1 MHLQNGRAW
10 LFRLIALTGALVIAG
25 ICVEVLLRAMALD
38 RPLVWQP
45 HPQLGWWHIPGARQ
59 HWTEEGDGH
68 IVVNS
73 LGMRDEERTVAK
85 PPGVFRI
92 AVFGDSMTE
101 GVQVGLDQTFTQLL
115 QRKLR
120 QRGFNVEVLNFGV
133 NGYSPLQGYL
143 LFDYAGK
150 RFSPDLVLHAV
161 FTDNDIADGDP
172 QLAAGQVGAPFAR
185 MDSPPSKLSIDYS
198 RTEESVSDYR
208 RQPRYLIRRFS
219 ATYRMLA
226 AMRRANAAQVNFG
239 TMMTSTG
246 GIPRRYL
253 LYEDPVPPQ
262 WEGAW
267 NLYERILAT
276 FAADV
281 GTIGARFAVISVPAG
296 QVVDERAWNRV
307 VAQYPQMQ
315 DQRWQILGPETRLAA
330 VAARHGVPLIQP
342 LEDFRKNIGGA
353 PMFFGNVGHFTPRGH
368 EIMADA
374 LERYLTR
381 SGWLPPPAVTSGA
394 AAYKRSFTPKT

>member
-1 MHLQNGRAW
+1 MELHNRRAW
-10 LFRLIALTGALVIAG
+10 FFRLIALTGAIVVAG
-25 ICVEVLLRAMALD
+25 VCVEVLLRVMSLD
-38 RPLVWQP
+38 RPLIWQP
-45 HPQLGWWHIPGARQ
+45 HPQLGWWHVPGARA

-73 LGMRDEERTVAK
+73 LSMRDEERTVAK
-85 PPGVFRI
+85 PAGVFRI

-101 GVQVGLDQTFTQLL
+101 GVQVEPDQTFTQLL

-143 LFDYAGK
+143 LFDYVGK

-185 MDSPPSKLSIDYS
+185 MDSSPKLSLDYS

-239 TMMTSTG
+239 AMMTSTG

-253 LYEDPVPPQ
+253 VYADPVPPQ
-262 WEGAW
+262 WAAAW

-281 GTIGARFAVISVPAG
+281 GSIGARFAVVSVPAG
-296 QVVDERAWNRV
+296 QVVDERAWNRIF
-307 VAQYPQMQ
+307 AEYPEMQ
-315 DQRWQILGPETRLAA
+315 GQRWQMLGPETRLAA
-330 VAARHGVPLIQP
+330 ITARQGVALIQP
-342 LEDFRKNIGGA
+342 LDDFRKNIGGA
-353 PMFFGNVGHFTPRGH
+353 SMFFGNVGHFTPRGH
-368 EIMADA
+368 EIMAEA

-381 SGWLPPPAVTSGA
+381 SGWLPAPAVSGA
-394 AAYKRSFTPKT
+394 AR